1 MMSNR
6 MLIIFTTIFIF
17 FMGKSELFAVS
28 AYVQLVSEIK
38 SGSGTYATP
47 YVFNSLEADY
57 KFDISGTNK
66 ENARYWVQVHLDHF
80 RSCNT
85 VDAYKDLTYS
95 QIQDRIFK
103 FTAEMTGWYY
113 IRCDVDEGSGYTL
126 NRNYVHIYFCVPP
139 INPFTLPYNIPG
151 GNVPPSPKAEIINLK
166 RGSGSYT
173 DPFIINDPVVK
184 FRLDGSTDANGEQD
198 LRNGVYLWAIHMEGG
213 YHPKY
218 CKIEAELVASKTYLY
233 YNEIKGV
240 VFEWDTRERPS
251 ADGYY
256 YMVVPIIDQHGAKS
270 IDKEYFF
277 KYDGGTDTKPYLSIS
292 LGELDFGSDTE
303 SMPITV
309 KNAGSGVLTWT
320 ALESP
325 DQPWI
330 KSISPATGSLN
341 ADGSTKITVT
351 VDRKSLSEG
360 RHASIIKINSNAGS
374 EEIDIIC
381 SVGEAPLSPQNI
393 QVMVP

>member
-1 MMSNR
+1 
-6 MLIIFTTIFIF
+6 
-17 FMGKSELFAVS
+17 
-28 AYVQLVSEIK
+28 
-38 SGSGTYATP
+38 
-47 YVFNSLEADY
+47 
-57 KFDISGTNK
+57 
-66 ENARYWVQVHLDHF
+66 
-80 RSCNT
+80 
-85 VDAYKDLTYS
+85 
-95 QIQDRIFK
+95 
-103 FTAEMTGWYY
+103 
-113 IRCDVDEGSGYTL
+113 
-126 NRNYVHIYFCVPP
+126 
-139 INPFTLPYNIPG
+139 
-151 GNVPPSPKAEIINLK
+151 
-166 RGSGSYT
+166 
-173 DPFIINDPVVK
+173 
-184 FRLDGSTDANGEQD
+184 
-198 LRNGVYLWAIHMEGG
+198 MEGG